1 MKRWMRFF
9 SVVLAFSLLLA
20 GCGQEQEEKDGYYL
34 YAVAGSTIQEEA
46 YQPEAEDADGL
57 MEEFAGLLSSGD
69 GEEKTL
75 LPEGVAVNS
84 CERNDEILYVD
95 MNGAYGQLDPAQ
107 EILSRAV
114 LVKTFVQIPEIRYVQ
129 ITVEGADLT
138 TSQGNA
144 VGLLGADSFL
154 ENSGEE
160 INSYRYSDIT
170 LYFATEDGQKLV
182 QEDRKVY
189 YISSTPIEQVVVEQ
203 LIRGPQEDGHYPT
216 ISPNT
221 RIIGVSVSDGIGYVN
236 LDQNFT
242 TGTLTVQEEIP
253 IYSIVNSLIRSGNV
267 KKVQISING
276 DTGVTFRESMDLDRL
291 YEWNEELIEDENS

>member
-1 MKRWMRFF
+1 MR
-9 SVVLAFSLLLA
+9 VWKLCCLLMACCLLLT
-20 GCGQEQEEKDGYYL
+20 GCKTDQETVEYYL
-34 YAVAGSTIQEEA
+34 YQVTGDGIGETAYEPSTQDTEGMVEE
-46 YQPEAEDADGL
+46 
-57 MEEFAGLLSSGD
+57 MAGLLNEKGSQEEPGPLPQEAVIASWKLD
-69 GEEKTL
+69 GGTL
-75 LPEGVAVNS
+75 YL
-84 CERNDEILYVD
+84 D
-95 MNGAYGQLDPAQ
+95 MEASYGNLDSVQ
-107 EILSRAV
+107 EILCRAV

-144 VGLLGADSFL
+144 VGLLSADSFL

>member
-1 MKRWMRFF
+1 MKRWVRFLLTAL
-9 SVVLAFSLLLA
+9 VLGLLLA
-20 GCGQEQEEKDGYYL
+20 GCGEKNEEKGGYHL
-34 YAVAGSTIQEEA
+34 YAVAGSTIREES
-46 YQPEAEDADGL
+46 YQPEAEDTDGL
-57 MEEFAGLLSSGD
+57 TEEFAGLLSSGE
-69 GEEKTL
+69 GEEDTL
-75 LPEGVAVNS
+75 LPEGVAVIS
-84 CERNDEILYVD
+84 CERSGEILYVD
-95 MNGAYGQLDPAQ
+95 MNGAYGRLDPAQ

-114 LVKTFVQIPEIRYVQ
+114 VVKTFVQIPEISYVQ
-129 ITVEGADLT
+129 ITVEGADLKN
-138 TSQGNA
+138 SQGNT
-144 VGLLGADSFL
+144 VGLLNADSFM

-160 INSYRYSDIT
+160 INSYQYSDIT
-170 LYFATEDGQKLV
+170 LYFATEDGQHLV
-182 QEDRKVY
+182 PEERKVY
-189 YISSTPIEQVVVEQ
+189 YISSTPIERVVVEQ

-253 IYSIVNSLIRSGNV
+253 IYSIVNSLIRSGSV

-276 DTGVTFRESMDLDRL
+276 DTGVTFRESMNLDRL